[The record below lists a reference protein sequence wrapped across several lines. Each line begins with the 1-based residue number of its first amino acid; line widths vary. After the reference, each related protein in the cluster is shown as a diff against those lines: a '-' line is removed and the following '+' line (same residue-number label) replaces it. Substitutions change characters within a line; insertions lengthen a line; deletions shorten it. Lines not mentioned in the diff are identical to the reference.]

1 MTTYYVGTAVSMNGR
16 EITNLMMSDEIQ
28 ITDLP
33 AANANITISGTQLF
47 YNGGSIKI
55 DNLGP
60 GRLIIRP
67 ISNTGVDIK
76 LQEDAHN
83 DFNGDGHSDI
93 LLRNTNGAIFDF
105 LGSTNGGIV
114 NNGDNSWVSVDNSW
128 HVAGTG
134 DFNGDG
140 LSDILWRN
148 DNGAIFDFSG
158 AANGGVVNNGG
169 NSWMMVDPSWQVAG
183 VGDFNGD
190 GRADILWRNTNG
202 AIFDFLGTTNGGFVN
217 NGDNSWTMIDNSWH
231 IVGVG
236 DYNADGIDD
245 ILWQNNN
252 GTIMDW
258 LGTPNGG
265 FVPNSSHLYTTI
277 TPDWHIQDPFF

>member
-158 AANGGVVNNGG
+158 AANGGVVNNGD
-169 NSWMMVDPSWQVAG
+169 NSWMMVDNSWQIAG
-183 VGDFNGD
+183 IGDFNGD
-190 GRADILWRNTNG
+190 GRSDILWRNTSGTIIDYLANAKGGFVDNSSNLTVNVDNSWHVAGTGDFNGDGKDDILWRNDNG
-202 AIFDFLGTTNGGFVN
+202 AMFDFLGTANGGARN
-217 NGDNSWTMIDNSWH
+217 KRGH
-231 IVGVG
+231 
-236 DYNADGIDD
+236 
-245 ILWQNNN
+245 
-252 GTIMDW
+252 
-258 LGTPNGG
+258 
-265 FVPNSSHLYTTI
+265 SH
-277 TPDWHIQDPFF
+277 